1 LTVTVITIITIFLST
16 IAILLFGGILS
27 LSSPEAKVWALNV
40 TGTEG
45 PDRLNGTA
53 EKDYIYGYGGA
64 DIISGL
70 EAGDQIRGGNGD
82 DTIHGDKGNDRIRA
96 GSGND
101 MIFGDDGNDVL
112 IAGRGDDTLT
122 GGSGKD
128 IFNCGEGNDTVTDA
142 STADNDNVTAT
153 CENTNSF
160 SPSPSTADVNVSINA
175 PPPEPVTQ
183 KAKDKEVPIIN
194 DANLKAEVI
203 VSGLKAPTGMA
214 FLGPNDILV
223 TEKNK
228 GTVQRIIDGKMLAE
242 PLLDV
247 NVANE
252 SERGLL
258 GIAISKNLTSGT
270 DQPTYVFLF
279 YSETVGKDG
288 GNLLGNRLYR
298 YELVNNDKLVNP
310 KLLLDLPTTPGPS
323 HNGGVVKIGPDNNV
337 YVVAGDLNFA
347 RIPSA
352 YTLAQNNASGLAP
365 DGRGGILRVT
375 QNGEVV
381 GGVGIFG
388 NADPLNKYYAYGIRN
403 SFGIGFDPVTGNLW
417 ETENGPNHHDEI
429 NLFQAGSNGGWRQIR
444 GLASND
450 TGFDPNKD
458 LVDFGGKGKY
468 SDPKLDW
475 YDTVAP
481 TAITFLDSDKLGTN
495 YQNDIF
501 VGSVKGG
508 RIFNFN
514 LNDNRTE
521 LVLDSPLDDKM
532 ADTDEELQDVTFGSN
547 FGIITDLEVGPDGYL
562 YVVSYGHGEIYRIL
576 PIDNGTTSNGGSIVQ

>member
-1 LTVTVITIITIFLST
+1 VITIITIFLST

-27 LSSPEAKVWALNV
+27 LSSPVAKVWALNV

-310 KLLLDLPTTPGPS
+310 KLLLDLPTKPGPS

-388 NADPLNKYYAYGIRN
+388 NEHPLNKYYAYGIRN